1 MSKLAEYRALEKS
14 LQEQL
19 AQLDALKND
28 EALKHEMA
36 FEDKLRSL
44 MAEYGKSLKDIIAIL
59 DPQARTSQIKPE
71 TTSGRRARQTKVYRN
86 PQNGEVVETKGGN
99 HKILKQW
106 KELYGAEAVE
116 SWLQK

>member
-28 EALKHEMA
+28 GGLKQEIA
-36 FEDKLRSL
+36 FEEKLRSL

-59 DPQARTSQIKPE
+59 DPQARTSQVKPVAA
-71 TTSGRRARQTKVYRN
+71 SARRARQLKVYRN
-86 PQNGEVVETKGGN
+86 PHNGEVVETKGGN

-106 KELYGAEAVE
+106 KEQYGADAVE
-116 SWLQK
+116 GWLQR

>member
-28 EALKHEMA
+28 NALKQEMA
-36 FEDKLRSL
+36 FEEKLRSL

-59 DPQARTSQIKPE
+59 DPQARTAQAKTV
-71 TTSGRRARQTKVYRN
+71 TTSSRRARQTKVYRN
-86 PQNGEVVETKGGN
+86 PHNGEVVETKGGN

-106 KELYGAEAVE
+106 KEQYGADAVE
-116 SWLQK
+116 GWLQR

>member
-36 FEDKLRSL
+36 FEDKLR
-44 MAEYGKSLKDIIAIL
+44 I
-59 DPQARTSQIKPE
+59 PR
-71 TTSGRRARQTKVYRN
+71 
-86 PQNGEVVETKGGN
+86 
-99 HKILKQW
+99 
-106 KELYGAEAVE
+106 
-116 SWLQK
+116 

>member
-28 EALKHEMA
+28 EALKREMA
-36 FEDKLRSL
+36 FEERLRSL

-59 DPQARTSQIKPE
+59 DPQARTSQAKPV
-71 TTSGRRARQTKVYRN
+71 TASGRRARQAKVYRN
-86 PQNGEVVETKGGN
+86 PHSGEVVETKGGN

-106 KELYGAEAVE
+106 RELYGAEAVE

>member
-28 EALKHEMA
+28 GGLKQEIA
-36 FEDKLRSL
+36 FEEKLRSL

-59 DPQARTSQIKPE
+59 DPQARTSLAKPVAA
-71 TTSGRRARQTKVYRN
+71 SGRRARQLKVYRN
-86 PQNGEVVETKGGN
+86 PHNSEVVETKGGN

-106 KELYGAEAVE
+106 KEQYGAEAVE
-116 SWLQK
+116 GWLQR